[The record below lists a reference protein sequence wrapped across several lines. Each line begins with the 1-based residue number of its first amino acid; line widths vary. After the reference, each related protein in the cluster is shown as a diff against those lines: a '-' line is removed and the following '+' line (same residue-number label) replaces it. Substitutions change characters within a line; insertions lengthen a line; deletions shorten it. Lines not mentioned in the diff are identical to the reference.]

1 MIIIQDN
8 VSNRSDRS
16 FESLKPW
23 SVAEITFKN
32 DFFVHSNLG
41 SHFDKNGAD
50 KLFCIEQGLEWT
62 GGDTI
67 DDFC

>member
-16 FESLKPW
+16 FEGLKPW